1 MLVVSSFA
9 LAEFAVENRFWLAY
23 TLARLSTSMQLRT
36 HAGQPPIAILGVPFD
51 QLSATEL
58 TDLLERM
65 ILSRRPHHLVTAD
78 MGFLLRAQAD
88 VELRR
93 VLFEANLVLCEGAP
107 LLRAAR
113 WLGQPQADCVA
124 GAELL
129 PLLLRAAAE
138 KQWKVCLAANDQEA
152 AERAVTKFKATHPR
166 LQLSA
171 ISLGMAD
178 EVPAEIAAR
187 VQADASDILLV
198 AGGSPAADEWI
209 HKHSASL
216 GVPVMTG
223 VVPAADLAVG
233 EFERRA
239 GGSLRRFVDLLRF
252 IPGVVRQWWQLEFRS
267 PKLRPRV
274 SEPVQAAETWQCIR
288 LPARLDLQATRDDAL
303 LVDQVLADGRHC
315 LLDLSAVQF
324 IDSTGVGLLI
334 RLQKKVRASGK
345 QLILLSPSATVNRAL
360 ELMRLKNFFASAADL
375 ASARELIAAGDAVAL
390 TNAGVRALAWP
401 AEVCAPNADAVWKQT
416 EAFILA
422 TGRAGGEAVIE
433 LGALRQM
440 DRAGAQLMVR
450 ARKLARRE
458 GRRLRFAS
466 PTAAVME
473 VLHAERVEEFVLG
486 D

>member
-1 MLVVSSFA
+1 
-9 LAEFAVENRFWLAY
+9 
-23 TLARLSTSMQLRT
+23 MQLRT

-78 MGFLLRAQAD
+78 VGFLVRAQAD
-88 VELRR
+88 AELRR

-113 WLGQPQADCVA
+113 WLGQPQADCVT

-138 KQWKVCLAANDQEA
+138 KRWKVCLAANDLEA
-152 AERAVTKFKATHPR
+152 AERAGTKLRSSQPG
-166 LQLSA
+166 LQLSV

-187 VQADASDILLV
+187 IQAVAADILLV
-198 AGGSPAADEWI
+198 AGESPAADGWI
-209 HKHSASL
+209 HQHGASL
-216 GVPVMTG
+216 GVPVMAG

-239 GGSLRRFVDLLRF
+239 GGSLRRFADLLRF
-252 IPGVVRQWWQLEFRS
+252 MPGVARQWWQLEFRS

-334 RLQKKVRASGK
+334 RLQKKIRASGK
-345 QLILLSPSATVNRAL
+345 QLILLSSSATVNRAL
-360 ELMRLKNFFASAADL
+360 ELMRLQNFFASANDIA
-375 ASARELIAAGDAVAL
+375 AARELIAAREAVERPSPVAGADAPAKP
-390 TNAGVRALAWP
+390 LAWP
-401 AEVCAPNADAVWKQT
+401 AEVCAANAEAVWRLT
-416 EAFILA
+416 EAFVLTA
-422 TGRAGGEAVIE
+422 TGAGGEVVIE
-433 LGALRQM
+433 LGALQRM

-473 VLHAERVEEFVLG
+473 VLAAERVEEFVLG